1 MPPISSGFFLLI
13 FATVLRDKVHP
24 PCFLFSTIRHFAFP
38 LARVK
43 YPRKW
48 PPILFQS
55 SRLHPRSLAN
65 DRAPAGAPPIDLISP
80 PGRTGVPTRLRLIAS
95 QASHSTGQSVGVRG
109 VFPCH
114 ACAMHRLPPP
124 PPAPWCADQGCEP
137 DAFRVHG
144 ADALVTR
151 PLHHGFEHVVCGGFG
166 AVVGVSP
173 APLVSRF
180 RPDAAG
186 TGYGLTARVD
196 SNDNIEGGAVSI
208 GTPLSPTTRPSSLR
222 HLFHRPPSPPK
233 CLRCWPPPP

>member
-1 MPPISSGFFLLI
+1 MIV
-13 FATVLRDKVHP
+13 TVSVRFPWDKVHP
-24 PCFLFSTIRHFAFP
+24 PSIDSSIVRSSAFP
-38 LARVK
+38 HARVIC
-43 YPRKW
+43 PSMW

-55 SRLHPRSLAN
+55 SRLRPRSLAN
-65 DRAPAGAPPIDLISP
+65 DRAPAGALPMIRSP

-151 PLHHGFEHVVCGGFG
+151 PLHHGFGHVVCGGFG

-196 SNDNIEGGAVSI
+196 SDDNIEGGAVSI
-208 GTPLSPTTRPSSLR
+208 GTPLSPTTLPSS
-222 HLFHRPPSPPK
+222 
-233 CLRCWPPPP
+233 

>member
-1 MPPISSGFFLLI
+1 MPPILSGFFLLI
-13 FATVLRDKVHP
+13 FATVSRDKVHP
-24 PCFLFSTIRHFAFP
+24 PCILFCIIRHLAFP

-114 ACAMHRLPPP
+114 TCATHRFPPP
-124 PPAPWCADQGCEP
+124 PPAAWYADQACGL

-180 RPDAAG
+180 QSHAG
-186 TGYGLTARVD
+186 ELGYGLTARVD

-208 GTPLSPTTRPSSLR
+208 GTSSPTTLPSSC
-222 HLFHRPPSPPK
+222 HRPPYHLPPTSPTTP
-233 CLRCWPPPP
+233 